1 MKKEIKEKQC
11 EHNWIISCFEQYPDI
26 IDGRRYCYIICSKC
40 GEVRRQV
47 INQLKNERKLKN
59 S

>member
-47 INQLKNERKLKN
+47 INQLKNEK
-59 S
+59 